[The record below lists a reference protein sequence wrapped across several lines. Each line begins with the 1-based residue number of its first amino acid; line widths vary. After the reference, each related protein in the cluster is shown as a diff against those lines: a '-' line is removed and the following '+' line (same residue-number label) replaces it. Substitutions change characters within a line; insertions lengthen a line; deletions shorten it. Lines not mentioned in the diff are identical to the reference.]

1 MKTKKIAYL
10 GLLIALAFVFSYI
23 EFLIPVNIGV
33 PGAKLGLANLVIIV
47 ALYTLNEK
55 DAFVLSMIRIVL
67 VGFTFANLASMLYS
81 LAGGILSYVAML
93 IAKRTQKL
101 SITGVSV
108 IGGVFHNVGQIIMAI
123 WVVKTA
129 SLVYYLP
136 VLMVSGIAAGVAIGV
151 LGGMVTKRIKKIVV
165 QNYN

>member
-1 MKTKKIAYL
+1 MNTKKIAYL

-81 LAGGILSYVAML
+81 LAGGILSFAAMV
-93 IAKRTQKL
+93 IARKTKKL

-108 IGGVFHNVGQIIMAI
+108 LGGVFHNIGQIIMAI
-123 WVVKTA
+123 WVVKTV
-129 SLVYYLP
+129 SLIYYLP
-136 VLMVSGIAAGVAIGV
+136 VLLVSGIVAGIAIGI
-151 LGGMVTKRIKKIVV
+151 LGGMVTKRIKRILVW
-165 QNYN
+165 N

>member
-1 MKTKKIAYL
+1 MNTKKIAYL
-10 GLLIALAFVFSYI
+10 GLLIARAFVFSYI
-23 EFLIPVNIGV
+23 EFLIPINIGV

-81 LAGGILSYVAML
+81 LAGGILSFVAMI
-93 IAKRTQKL
+93 IAKKTKKL

-108 IGGVFHNVGQIIMAI
+108 LGGVFHNIGQIIMAI
-123 WVVKTA
+123 CVVKTA
-129 SLVYYLP
+129 SLIYYLP
-136 VLMVSGIAAGVAIGV
+136 VLLVSGIVAGVAIGI
-151 LGGMVTKRIKKIVV
+151 LGGMVTTRIKKIVHW
-165 QNYN
+165 N